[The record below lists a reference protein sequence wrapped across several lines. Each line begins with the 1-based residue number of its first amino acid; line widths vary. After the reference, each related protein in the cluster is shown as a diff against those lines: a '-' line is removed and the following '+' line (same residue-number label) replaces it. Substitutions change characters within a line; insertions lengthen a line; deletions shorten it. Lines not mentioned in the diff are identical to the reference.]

1 MIKLAAL
8 AAGLNSE
15 PQPATSSAESNI
27 EYRRMVSLRSFLF
40 KIDNAIYAGSMAE
53 RGLRVKAARSTL
65 IHH

>member
-15 PQPATSSAESNI
+15 PQNI
-27 EYRRMVSLRSFLF
+27 EYRRMVSLRSFLL
-40 KIDNAIYAGSMAE
+40 KIDNEFYAGSMAE
-53 RGLRVKAARSTL
+53 RGLRVKAVRGAI